1 MEELQ
6 VKKVYFAKQI
16 KESENYKKFL
26 EIANI
31 KHIKI
36 YEAVAGKRIVI
47 EKKLYFDILWP
58 TNNQIQEN
66 VLNNNSI
73 VCKLNYKNFKMLFTG
88 DIEEIAEKEILNY
101 YKNKRRN
108 TKSKHFKSR
117 TPRFENIKYRRIYQ
131 NG

>member
-26 EIANI
+26 EIANR

-47 EKKLYFDILWP
+47 EKNYILIFYGR
-58 TNNQIQEN
+58 QIT
-66 VLNNNSI
+66 
-73 VCKLNYKNFKMLFTG
+73 KYKKM
-88 DIEEIAEKEILNY
+88 Y
-101 YKNKRRN
+101 
-108 TKSKHFKSR
+108 
-117 TPRFENIKYRRIYQ
+117 
-131 NG
+131 

>member
-1 MEELQ
+1 M
-6 VKKVYFAKQI
+6 
-16 KESENYKKFL
+16 
-26 EIANI
+26 EIANR

>member
-26 EIANI
+26 EIANR

>member
-26 EIANI
+26 EIANR

-36 YEAVAGKRIVI
+36 YEAVAEKRIVI